1 MRHWLMTL
9 LLAMF
14 LPLSLV
20 AGAPMDNDTISVRRA
35 FVEMPPDVLDL
46 LNTSTRLDMLDYF
59 DADSIWS
66 APNTME
72 GRSELKSVTPDF
84 IAVQLTAVSVLQIKT
99 LPLKKG
105 GDVVATSYTID
116 SEGNSAD
123 SRLRFF
129 GADMSLL
136 PLNKFFKEPKL
147 KDFFNIPRGSLT
159 TMKEIEQIVTFPT
172 IRYDLSA
179 DSSTLKATLT
189 VGEYVDADNRK
200 IIELF
205 MVPTI
210 EYQWDGKMFRLKK

>member
-1 MRHWLMTL
+1 MQYRLLTLMLTALLPAFLSAGTL
-9 LLAMF
+9 
-14 LPLSLV
+14 STS
-20 AGAPMDNDTISVRRA
+20 DTISARRA
-35 FVEMPPDVLDL
+35 FVEMPADVLDL

-84 IAVQLTAVSVLQIKT
+84 IEVRLTAVSTLQIKT

-116 SEGNSAD
+116 SDGSSAD

-129 GADMSLL
+129 DADMSLL
-136 PLNKFFKEPKL
+136 PSNKFFKEPQL
-147 KDFFNIPRGSLT
+147 KNFFNIPRGSLT

-172 IRYDLSA
+172 VRYDLSA
-179 DSSTLKATLT
+179 DSTTLKATLT

-210 EYQWDGKMFRLKK
+210 EYEWDGKMFRLKK